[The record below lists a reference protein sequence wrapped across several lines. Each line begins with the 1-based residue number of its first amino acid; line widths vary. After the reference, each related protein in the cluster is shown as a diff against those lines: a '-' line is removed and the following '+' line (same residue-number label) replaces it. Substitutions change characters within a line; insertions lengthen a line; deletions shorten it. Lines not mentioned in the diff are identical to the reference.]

1 MGREARVLHRLG
13 NGFLYTQVNAL
24 INWGRKNSMWF
35 MPFGVACC
43 AIEMMSAFGLRYDIA
58 RFGSEVMRFSP
69 RQCDIMIVSGR
80 IALKEMPVLIKIWRQ
95 MPEPKWCVSMGACA
109 CTGGIFN
116 TYTMVQGV
124 DQFIPV
130 DVYMP
135 GCPPRPET
143 MLDALMEIQQV
154 ATTYDNRNEVG
165 NYDFSPTD
173 A

>member
-1 MGREARVLHRLG
+1 
-13 NGFLYTQVNAL
+13 
-24 INWGRKNSMWF
+24 
-35 MPFGVACC
+35 
-43 AIEMMSAFGLRYDIA
+43 
-58 RFGSEVMRFSP
+58 
-69 RQCDIMIVSGR
+69 
-80 IALKEMPVLIKIWRQ
+80 

-109 CTGGIFN
+109 CTGGVFN

-143 MLDALMEIQQV
+143 MLDALMEIQQI
-154 ATTYDNRNEVG
+154 ASTYDNRNEVG